1 MTKRILVVLALA
13 ILFAVPAIAGNQ
25 WQPLGPDGGDV
36 RSLAYD
42 PQNPDRIFLGT
53 SAGKLFL
60 SVNGGASWM
69 RYVHLGSGDD
79 YVLDNI
85 AIDPTD
91 PDKIYVAA
99 WSVEDNNSGR
109 SEERRVGKE
118 SRS

>member
-1 MTKRILVVLALA
+1 MMKKLLVVLALA
-13 ILFAVPAIAGNQ
+13 FLFVAPVLAGNQ

-60 SVNGGASWM
+60 SVNGGASWI
-69 RYVHLGSGDD
+69 RFVHLGGDD
-79 YVLDNI
+79 YVLAHI

-91 PDKIYVAA
+91 PHKIYVAA
-99 WSVEDNNSGR
+99 LG
-109 SEERRVGKE
+109 VGGYKAGE
-118 SRS
+118 NFLFHGCGST

>member
-1 MTKRILVVLALA
+1 MNKLLVVLALA
-13 ILFAVPAIAGNQ
+13 ILLVSPALAGSQ

-53 SAGKLFL
+53 SAGKLFI

-69 RYVHLGSGDD
+69 RYVHLGTGDD

-85 AIDPTD
+85 AIDTSD
-91 PDKIYVAA
+91 PNNIYVAA
-99 WSVEDNNSGR
+99 GRVVDNMGG
-109 SEERRVGKE
+109 ELFLAIDGVQ
-118 SRS
+118 